1 MCMHTKDTSCAMY
14 WGAEYVVNTSVQE
27 LTVHV
32 LSYCAHTVHVDSWIQ
47 NMRRYDVHTYVRMYL
62 QLKVLL
68 LLLYSHTYLPT
79 YVEHCVCRQHVP
91 PVGTHTMQC
100 TDLLEHRPFHC

>member
-1 MCMHTKDTSCAMY
+1 MHTKDTSCAMY
-14 WGAEYVVNTSVQE
+14 WGAEYVVNTS
-27 LTVHV
+27 VHV

-47 NMRRYDVHTYVRMYL
+47 NMRRYDVHTYVPT
-62 QLKVLL
+62 VEGAVVAAI
-68 LLLYSHTYLPT
+68 YSHTYVPT